1 MHRHLALT
9 CSALC
14 LHGLPA
20 HATEVCVA
28 CEAPEVEYRCNI
40 EKSEQIEKYGVAGEV
55 TAHACVQVLKRLGAH
70 GGCRIK
76 QAESGPC
83 TGELKTIGVS
93 DLQKA
98 VAGGPGDTVVPSI
111 GERAGN
117 AAQSAGDSIGNAF
130 KKSWACLT
138 SLFQD
143 CG

>member
-1 MHRHLALT
+1 M
-9 CSALC
+9 
-14 LHGLPA
+14 
-20 HATEVCVA
+20 
-28 CEAPEVEYRCNI
+28 
-40 EKSEQIEKYGVAGEV
+40 
-55 TAHACVQVLKRLGAH
+55 LKRLGAH

-130 KKSWACLT
+130 KNKTDTIERTELVIFIRPKVVRNVSEARSVNDEFRKRLDFGASET
-138 SLFQD
+138 PGNRIKRDLKRLQ
-143 CG
+143 